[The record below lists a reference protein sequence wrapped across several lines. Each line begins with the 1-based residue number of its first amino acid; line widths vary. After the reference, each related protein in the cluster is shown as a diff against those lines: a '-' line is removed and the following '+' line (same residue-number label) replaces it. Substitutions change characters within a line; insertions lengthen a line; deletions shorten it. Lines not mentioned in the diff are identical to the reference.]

1 MKNASDPLTR
11 PGAFF
16 FENVFIQN
24 DNNMA
29 LLIFC
34 SFLAVLFFWA
44 VGAYNRLVVLRA
56 SVAKQFA
63 AVDAQLLRVLVW
75 LQGNLPASMRDM
87 LSEME
92 EAALP
97 EALLKNERDL
107 NLLNILEALSNS
119 LDLARTQPLSAVVM
133 QKVNQERLA
142 LAAWAKTE
150 VRAGQSGE
158 ATWFIDPLPYK
169 FDRLKAQAWPLM
181 DAYNQAATKYNEA
194 VLQFPAVV
202 LAKRVNFV
210 PAQTL
215 DIADLLA

>member
-1 MKNASDPLTR
+1 MS
-11 PGAFF
+11 
-16 FENVFIQN
+16 
-24 DNNMA
+24 

-34 SFLAVLFFWA
+34 AILATLFFWA
-44 VGAYNRLVVLRA
+44 VGAYNRLVLLRA
-56 SVAKQFA
+56 NVAKQFA

-107 NLLNILEALSNS
+107 KLLDILEALSDS
-119 LDLARTQPLSAVVM
+119 LDAARTQPLSPVVM
-133 QKVNQERLA
+133 QKVNQNRLA
-142 LAAWAKTE
+142 LAVWAKAE

-181 DAYNQAATKYNEA
+181 DAYNQAAAKYNEA
-194 VLQFPAVV
+194 VLQFPASV
-202 LAKRVNFV
+202 LAKQVKFV
-210 PAQTL
+210 PAQML

>member
-1 MKNASDPLTR
+1 MSLL
-11 PGAFF
+11 
-16 FENVFIQN
+16 VFCAI
-24 DNNMA
+24 
-29 LLIFC
+29 
-34 SFLAVLFFWA
+34 LATLFFWA
-44 VGAYNRLVVLRA
+44 VGAYNRLMVLRA
-56 SVAKQFA
+56 NVAKQFA

-107 NLLNILEALSNS
+107 NLLAILEALSDS
-119 LDLARTQPLSAVVM
+119 LDAARTQPLSPVVM
-133 QKVNQERLA
+133 QQVNQNRLA
-142 LAAWAKTE
+142 LAAWAKAE

-181 DAYNQAATKYNEA
+181 DAYNQAAAKYNEA
-194 VLQFPAVV
+194 VSQFPASV
-202 LAKRVNFV
+202 LAKQVKFV

>member
-1 MKNASDPLTR
+1 MS
-11 PGAFF
+11 
-16 FENVFIQN
+16 
-24 DNNMA
+24 

-34 SFLAVLFFWA
+34 AILATLFFWA

-56 SVAKQFA
+56 NIAKQFS

-107 NLLNILEALSNS
+107 SLLDILEALSDS
-119 LDLARTQPLSAVVM
+119 LDAARTQPLSPVVM
-133 QKVNQERLA
+133 QQVNQNRLA
-142 LAAWAKTE
+142 LAAWAKAE

-181 DAYNQAATKYNEA
+181 DAYNQAAAKYNEA
-194 VLQFPAVV
+194 VSQFPASV
-202 LAKRVNFV
+202 LAKQVKFV

>member
-1 MKNASDPLTR
+1 MS
-11 PGAFF
+11 
-16 FENVFIQN
+16 
-24 DNNMA
+24 

-34 SFLAVLFFWA
+34 AILATLFFWA

-56 SVAKQFA
+56 NIAKQFA

-107 NLLNILEALSNS
+107 KLLDILEALSDS
-119 LDLARTQPLSAVVM
+119 LDAARTQPLSPVVM
-133 QKVNQERLA
+133 QQVNQNRLA
-142 LAAWAKTE
+142 LAAWAKAE

-181 DAYNQAATKYNEA
+181 DAYNQAAAKYNEA
-194 VLQFPAVV
+194 VSQFPASV
-202 LAKRVNFV
+202 LAKQVKFV

>member
-1 MKNASDPLTR
+1 MS
-11 PGAFF
+11 
-16 FENVFIQN
+16 
-24 DNNMA
+24 

-34 SFLAVLFFWA
+34 AILATLFFWA

-56 SVAKQFA
+56 NVAKQFA

-107 NLLNILEALSNS
+107 KLLDILEALSDS
-119 LDLARTQPLSAVVM
+119 LDAARTQPLSPEVM
-133 QKVNQERLA
+133 QQVNQNRLA
-142 LAAWAKTE
+142 LAVWAKAE
-150 VRAGQSGE
+150 MRAGQSGE

-181 DAYNQAATKYNEA
+181 DAYNQAAAKYNEA
-194 VLQFPAVV
+194 VLQFPASV
-202 LAKRVNFV
+202 LAKQVKFV

>member
-1 MKNASDPLTR
+1 MS
-11 PGAFF
+11 
-16 FENVFIQN
+16 
-24 DNNMA
+24 

-34 SFLAVLFFWA
+34 AILATLFFWA
-44 VGAYNRLVVLRA
+44 VGAYNRLVLLRA
-56 SVAKQFA
+56 NVAKQFA

-107 NLLNILEALSNS
+107 KLLDILEALSDS
-119 LDLARTQPLSAVVM
+119 LDAARTQPLSPVVM
-133 QKVNQERLA
+133 QQVNQNRLA
-142 LAAWAKTE
+142 LAAWAKAE

-181 DAYNQAATKYNEA
+181 DAYNQAAAKYNEA
-194 VLQFPAVV
+194 VSQFPASV
-202 LAKRVNFV
+202 LAKQVKFV

>member
-16 FENVFIQN
+16 FEDVFIHN

-29 LLIFC
+29 LLIF
-34 SFLAVLFFWA
+34 SSILAVLFFWA

-63 AVDAQLLRVLVW
+63 AVDAQLIRVLVW

-107 NLLNILEALSNS
+107 KLLAILEELSES
-119 LDLARTQPLSAVVM
+119 LDLARTQPLSPVVM
-133 QKVNQERLA
+133 QKVNQNRLA
-142 LAAWAKTE
+142 LAAWAKAE
-150 VRAGQSGE
+150 VRAGQSGD

-181 DAYNQAATKYNEA
+181 DAYNQAALKYNDA
-194 VLQFPAVV
+194 VSQFPASV
-202 LAKRVNFV
+202 LAKQLNFV

-215 DIADLLA
+215 DITDLLA

>member
-1 MKNASDPLTR
+1 VNTAR
-11 PGAFF
+11 GIF
-16 FENVFIQN
+16 FEDVFIHN

-29 LLIFC
+29 LLIF
-34 SFLAVLFFWA
+34 SSILAVLFFWA

-63 AVDAQLLRVLVW
+63 AVDAQLIRVLVW

-107 NLLNILEALSNS
+107 KLLAILEDLSDS
-119 LDLARTQPLSAVVM
+119 LDLARTQPLTPVVM
-133 QKVNQERLA
+133 SQVNQNRLA
-142 LAAWAKTE
+142 LAAWAKAE

-181 DAYNQAATKYNEA
+181 DAYNQAALKYNDA
-194 VLQFPAVV
+194 VSQFPASV
-202 LAKRVNFV
+202 LAKQLNFV

-215 DIADLLA
+215 DITDLLA

>member
-1 MKNASDPLTR
+1 L
-11 PGAFF
+11 
-16 FENVFIQN
+16 IQN
-24 DNNMA
+24 DGNMS

-34 SFLAVLFFWA
+34 AILATLFFWA
-44 VGAYNRLVVLRA
+44 VGAYNRLVLLRA
-56 SVAKQFA
+56 NVAKQFA

-107 NLLNILEALSNS
+107 KLLDILEALSDS
-119 LDLARTQPLSAVVM
+119 LDAARTQPLSPVVM
-133 QKVNQERLA
+133 QNVNQNRLA
-142 LAAWAKTE
+142 LAVWAKAE

-181 DAYNQAATKYNEA
+181 DAYNQAAAKYNEA
-194 VLQFPAVV
+194 VLQFPASV
-202 LAKRVNFV
+202 LAKQVKFV

>member
-1 MKNASDPLTR
+1 L
-11 PGAFF
+11 
-16 FENVFIQN
+16 IQN
-24 DNNMA
+24 NGNMS
-29 LLIFC
+29 LLVFC
-34 SFLAVLFFWA
+34 AILATLFFWA

-56 SVAKQFA
+56 NVAKQFS

-107 NLLNILEALSNS
+107 KLLDILEALSDS
-119 LDLARTQPLSAVVM
+119 LDAARTQPLSPVVM
-133 QKVNQERLA
+133 QQVNENRLA
-142 LAAWAKTE
+142 LAAWAKAE

-181 DAYNQAATKYNEA
+181 DAYNQAAAKYNEA
-194 VLQFPAVV
+194 VSQFPASV
-202 LAKRVNFV
+202 LAKQVKFV

>member
-1 MKNASDPLTR
+1 
-11 PGAFF
+11 
-16 FENVFIQN
+16 
-24 DNNMA
+24 MA

-34 SFLAVLFFWA
+34 SLLAVLFFWA
-44 VGAYNRLVVLRA
+44 VGAYNRLVLLRA

-97 EALLKNERDL
+97 EALLKNDRDL
-107 NLLNILEALSNS
+107 NLLAILEALSNS
-119 LDLARTQPLSAVVM
+119 LDLARTQPLSPVVM
-133 QKVNQERLA
+133 QKVNQDRLA
-142 LAAWAKTE
+142 LAAWAQTE
-150 VRAGQSGE
+150 VRASQSGD

-181 DAYNQAATKYNEA
+181 DAYNQAAIKYNEA
-194 VLQFPAVV
+194 VLQFPASV
-202 LAKRVNFV
+202 LAKQLNFV

>member
-1 MKNASDPLTR
+1 
-11 PGAFF
+11 
-16 FENVFIQN
+16 
-24 DNNMA
+24 MA

-194 VLQFPAVV
+194 VLQFPACV

>member
-1 MKNASDPLTR
+1 VNAGR
-11 PGAFF
+11 GVFF
-16 FENVFIQN
+16 KDVFIHN

-34 SFLAVLFFWA
+34 SILAVLFFWA

-63 AVDAQLLRVLVW
+63 AVDAQLIRVLVW

-107 NLLNILEALSNS
+107 NLLAILEDLSDS
-119 LDLARTQPLSAVVM
+119 LDLARTQALTPVVM
-133 QKVNQERLA
+133 SRVNQNRLA
-142 LAAWAKTE
+142 LAAWAKAE

-181 DAYNQAATKYNEA
+181 DAYNQAATKYNDA
-194 VLQFPAVV
+194 VLQFPASV
-202 LAKRVNFV
+202 LAKQLNFV

-215 DIADLLA
+215 DIKDLLA

>member
-1 MKNASDPLTR
+1 L
-11 PGAFF
+11 
-16 FENVFIQN
+16 IQN
-24 DNNMA
+24 NGNMSV
-29 LLIFC
+29 LVFC
-34 SFLAVLFFWA
+34 AILATLFFWA

-56 SVAKQFA
+56 NVAKQFA

-107 NLLNILEALSNS
+107 SLLDILEALSDS
-119 LDLARTQPLSAVVM
+119 LDAARTQTLSPEVM
-133 QKVNQERLA
+133 QQVNQNRLA
-142 LAAWAKTE
+142 LAAWAKAE

-181 DAYNQAATKYNEA
+181 DAYNQAAAKYNEA
-194 VLQFPAVV
+194 VTQFPASL
-202 LAKRVNFV
+202 LAKQVKFV
-210 PAQTL
+210 PAHTL

>member
-1 MKNASDPLTR
+1 MS
-11 PGAFF
+11 
-16 FENVFIQN
+16 
-24 DNNMA
+24 

-34 SFLAVLFFWA
+34 AILATFFFWA
-44 VGAYNRLVVLRA
+44 IGAYNRLVVLRA
-56 SVAKQFA
+56 NVAKQFA

-107 NLLNILEALSNS
+107 KLLDILEALSDS
-119 LDLARTQPLSAVVM
+119 LDAARTQPLSPEVM
-133 QKVNQERLA
+133 QQVNQNRLA
-142 LAAWAKTE
+142 LAAWAKAE

-181 DAYNQAATKYNEA
+181 DAYNQAAAKYNEA
-194 VLQFPAVV
+194 VTQFPASV
-202 LAKRVNFV
+202 LAKQVKFV
-210 PAQTL
+210 PAHTL

>member
-1 MKNASDPLTR
+1 MNAGR
-11 PGAFF
+11 GVFF
-16 FENVFIQN
+16 KDVFIHN

-34 SFLAVLFFWA
+34 SILAVLFFWA

-63 AVDAQLLRVLVW
+63 AVDAQLIRVLVW

-107 NLLNILEALSNS
+107 NLLAILEDLSDS
-119 LDLARTQPLSAVVM
+119 LDLARTQALTPVVM
-133 QKVNQERLA
+133 SKVNQNRLA
-142 LAAWAKTE
+142 LAAWAKAE

-181 DAYNQAATKYNEA
+181 DAYNQAATKYNDA
-194 VLQFPAVV
+194 VLQFPASV
-202 LAKRVNFV
+202 LAKQLNFV

-215 DIADLLA
+215 DIKDLLA

>member
-1 MKNASDPLTR
+1 MS
-11 PGAFF
+11 
-16 FENVFIQN
+16 
-24 DNNMA
+24 

-34 SFLAVLFFWA
+34 AILATLFFWA

-56 SVAKQFA
+56 NIAKQFA

-107 NLLNILEALSNS
+107 SLLDILEALSDS
-119 LDLARTQPLSAVVM
+119 LDAARTQPLSPVVM
-133 QKVNQERLA
+133 QQVNQNRLA
-142 LAAWAKTE
+142 LAAWAKAE

-181 DAYNQAATKYNEA
+181 DAYNQAAAKYNEA
-194 VLQFPAVV
+194 VSQFPASV
-202 LAKRVNFV
+202 LAKQVKFV

>member
-1 MKNASDPLTR
+1 VNAAR
-11 PGAFF
+11 GVF
-16 FENVFIQN
+16 FEDVFIHN
-24 DNNMA
+24 DNKMA
-29 LLIFC
+29 LLIF
-34 SFLAVLFFWA
+34 SSILAVLFFWA

-63 AVDAQLLRVLVW
+63 AVDAQLIRVLVW

-107 NLLNILEALSNS
+107 TLLAILEELSDS
-119 LDLARTQPLSAVVM
+119 LDLARTQPLTPVVM
-133 QKVNQERLA
+133 SQVNQNRLA
-142 LAAWAKTE
+142 LAAWAKAE

-181 DAYNQAATKYNEA
+181 DAYNQAALKYNDA
-194 VLQFPAVV
+194 VSQFPASV
-202 LAKRVNFV
+202 LAKQLNFV

-215 DIADLLA
+215 DITDLLA

>member
-1 MKNASDPLTR
+1 MS
-11 PGAFF
+11 
-16 FENVFIQN
+16 
-24 DNNMA
+24 

-34 SFLAVLFFWA
+34 AILATLFFWA

-56 SVAKQFA
+56 NVAKQFS

-107 NLLNILEALSNS
+107 KLLDILEALSDS
-119 LDLARTQPLSAVVM
+119 LDAARTQPLSPVVM
-133 QKVNQERLA
+133 QQVNQNRLA
-142 LAAWAKTE
+142 LAAWAKVE

-181 DAYNQAATKYNEA
+181 DAYNQAAAKYNEA
-194 VLQFPAVV
+194 VSQFPASV
-202 LAKRVNFV
+202 LAKQVKFV

>member
-1 MKNASDPLTR
+1 L
-11 PGAFF
+11 
-16 FENVFIQN
+16 IQN
-24 DNNMA
+24 DGNMS

-34 SFLAVLFFWA
+34 AILATLFFWA
-44 VGAYNRLVVLRA
+44 VGAYNRLVLLRA
-56 SVAKQFA
+56 NVAKQFA

-107 NLLNILEALSNS
+107 KLLDILEALSDS
-119 LDLARTQPLSAVVM
+119 LDAARTQPLSPVVM
-133 QKVNQERLA
+133 QKVNQNRLA
-142 LAAWAKTE
+142 LAVWAKAE

-181 DAYNQAATKYNEA
+181 DAYNQAAAKYNEA
-194 VLQFPAVV
+194 VLQFPASV
-202 LAKRVNFV
+202 LAKQVKFV

>member
-1 MKNASDPLTR
+1 MSLL
-11 PGAFF
+11 
-16 FENVFIQN
+16 VFCAI
-24 DNNMA
+24 
-29 LLIFC
+29 
-34 SFLAVLFFWA
+34 LATLFFWA

-56 SVAKQFA
+56 NVAKQFS

-107 NLLNILEALSNS
+107 NLLAILEALSDS
-119 LDLARTQPLSAVVM
+119 LDAARTQPLSSVVM
-133 QKVNQERLA
+133 QQVNQNRLA
-142 LAAWAKTE
+142 LAAWAKAE

-181 DAYNQAATKYNEA
+181 DAYNQAAAKYNEA
-194 VLQFPAVV
+194 VSQFPASV
-202 LAKRVNFV
+202 LAKQVKFV
-210 PAQTL
+210 PAQML

>member
-1 MKNASDPLTR
+1 MS
-11 PGAFF
+11 
-16 FENVFIQN
+16 
-24 DNNMA
+24 

-34 SFLAVLFFWA
+34 AILATLFFWA

-56 SVAKQFA
+56 NVAKQFA

-107 NLLNILEALSNS
+107 KLLDILEALSDS
-119 LDLARTQPLSAVVM
+119 LDAARTQPLSSEVM
-133 QKVNQERLA
+133 QQVNQNRLA
-142 LAAWAKTE
+142 LAAWAKAE

-181 DAYNQAATKYNEA
+181 DAYNQAAAKYNEA
-194 VLQFPAVV
+194 VTQFPASV
-202 LAKRVNFV
+202 LAKQVKFV
-210 PAQTL
+210 PAHTL

>member
-1 MKNASDPLTR
+1 MSLL
-11 PGAFF
+11 
-16 FENVFIQN
+16 VFCAI
-24 DNNMA
+24 
-29 LLIFC
+29 
-34 SFLAVLFFWA
+34 LATLFFWA

-56 SVAKQFA
+56 NVAKQFA

-107 NLLNILEALSNS
+107 SLLDILEALSDS
-119 LDLARTQPLSAVVM
+119 LDAARTQPLSPVVM
-133 QKVNQERLA
+133 QQVNQNRLA
-142 LAAWAKTE
+142 LAAWAKAE

-181 DAYNQAATKYNEA
+181 DAYNQAAAKYNEA
-194 VLQFPAVV
+194 VSQFPASV
-202 LAKRVNFV
+202 LAKQVKFV

>member
-1 MKNASDPLTR
+1 MS
-11 PGAFF
+11 
-16 FENVFIQN
+16 
-24 DNNMA
+24 

-34 SFLAVLFFWA
+34 AILATLFFWA
-44 VGAYNRLVVLRA
+44 VGAYNRLVLLRA
-56 SVAKQFA
+56 NVAKQFA

-107 NLLNILEALSNS
+107 KLLDILEALSDS
-119 LDLARTQPLSAVVM
+119 LDAARTQPLSPVVM
-133 QKVNQERLA
+133 QKVNQNRLA
-142 LAAWAKTE
+142 LAVWAKAE
-150 VRAGQSGE
+150 MRAGQSGE

-181 DAYNQAATKYNEA
+181 DAYNQAAARYNEA
-194 VLQFPAVV
+194 VLQFPASV
-202 LAKRVNFV
+202 LAKQVKFV

>member
-1 MKNASDPLTR
+1 MKNASDPSTR

-16 FENVFIQN
+16 FVDVFIHN

-34 SFLAVLFFWA
+34 SLLAVLFFWA
-44 VGAYNRLVVLRA
+44 VGAYNRLVLLRA

-97 EALLKNERDL
+97 EALLKNDRDL
-107 NLLNILEALSNS
+107 NLLAILEALSNS
-119 LDLARTQPLSAVVM
+119 LDLARTQPLSPVVM
-133 QKVNQERLA
+133 QKVNQDRLA
-142 LAAWAKTE
+142 LAAWAQTE
-150 VRAGQSGE
+150 VRASQSGD

-181 DAYNQAATKYNEA
+181 DAYNQAAIKYNEA
-194 VLQFPAVV
+194 VLQFPASV
-202 LAKRVNFV
+202 LAKQLNFV

>member
-1 MKNASDPLTR
+1 VNAAR
-11 PGAFF
+11 GVF
-16 FENVFIQN
+16 FEDVFIHN

-29 LLIFC
+29 LLIF
-34 SFLAVLFFWA
+34 SSILAVLFFWA

-63 AVDAQLLRVLVW
+63 AVDAQLIRVLVW

-107 NLLNILEALSNS
+107 TLLAILEELSDS
-119 LDLARTQPLSAVVM
+119 LDLARTQPLTPVVM
-133 QKVNQERLA
+133 SQVNQNRLA
-142 LAAWAKTE
+142 LAAWAKAE

-158 ATWFIDPLPYK
+158 ATWFINPLPYK

-181 DAYNQAATKYNEA
+181 DAYNQAALKYNDA
-194 VLQFPAVV
+194 VSQFPASV
-202 LAKRVNFV
+202 LAKQLNFV

-215 DIADLLA
+215 DITDLLA

>member
-1 MKNASDPLTR
+1 MS
-11 PGAFF
+11 
-16 FENVFIQN
+16 
-24 DNNMA
+24 
-29 LLIFC
+29 LLIF
-34 SFLAVLFFWA
+34 SSVLAVLFFWE

-75 LQGNLPASMRDM
+75 MQGNLPASMRDM
-87 LSEME
+87 LSEIE

-107 NLLNILEALSNS
+107 NLLKILEDLSDS
-119 LDLARTQPLSAVVM
+119 LDLARTQPLSASAM
-133 QKVNQERLA
+133 QKVNEDRLA
-142 LAAWAKTE
+142 LAAWAKAE

-181 DAYNQAATKYNEA
+181 DAYNQAAFQYNEA
-194 VLQFPAVV
+194 VNQFPASL
-202 LAKRVNFV
+202 LAKQVNFL
-210 PAQTL
+210 PAHML
-215 DIADLLA
+215 DNADLLA